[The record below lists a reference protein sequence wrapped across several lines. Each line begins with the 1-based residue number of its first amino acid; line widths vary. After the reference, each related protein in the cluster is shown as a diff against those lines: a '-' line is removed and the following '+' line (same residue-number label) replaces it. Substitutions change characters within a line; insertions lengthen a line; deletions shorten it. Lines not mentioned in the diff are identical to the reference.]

1 MLGGSWGFQTQI
13 LISMFLGIFCGLFFG
28 EKTIA
33 FDGLGQ
39 AYLMLL
45 KMTILPYL
53 SVSLIHGVGSLSLPG
68 CRLLLKKGL
77 GFLLLFWATIISS
90 VYLLTFAF
98 PKMDGPR
105 FYSKSIT
112 IADQGNLLSLFI
124 PVNPFSIL
132 GNDTIPAVVLFSLL
146 FGIALM
152 QLKNKGNLLG
162 ALETIVSALMSIVQW
177 VSKLAPIGVFAL
189 VVTAAGTITVQE
201 FEKIWVYILIYIFG
215 AFFLSFLVLPCL
227 VASLTAVTYREFFR
241 SISSSVVLAFASGN
255 VLIVLP
261 FIVESLKNI
270 SARHK
275 MSMNESRN
283 TIETLIPVFYNLPT
297 AGNLLITLFV
307 LFLSAFYSHTPGVQE
322 HLDMIFSGIISFLR
336 SGGASIYPLT
346 VMLDKMHLPHDGVSL
361 YLETVPFTRHFQ
373 AMVTAVGI
381 ATISLLVHFSC
392 QSLLRIKG
400 RYILKRLLIAGG
412 VLILGIISIRSLPES
427 VKQEQEVF
435 TGLVLKETVE
445 HTVYTEEPPFEEFS
459 QVDEQH
465 DVFQRIKETG
475 VIRVGYNV
483 RPMPFAYLNK
493 AKELV
498 GYDIAFAHKLAQ
510 ELQCRL
516 EFIPFQYSD
525 LSRSLDNGL
534 FDIAMSGISVSE
546 SRLKEMRF
554 TEPYMEEER
563 AFIVKD
569 YQRHSFELLDEISGV
584 KEFKLAVLRG
594 SIFESLAKN
603 LFPHA
608 ELVRVDSYEEFM
620 VLGDEV
626 DALLWTKEQGTTW
639 ALIHPEYTVVVPTPS
654 LGKDYL
660 AYAVGQ
666 KSYDL
671 LHFVNYW
678 LDMKKLDGFSDE
690 QYQYWI
696 LGEPPSREPRWSIL
710 RNVLHWEE

>member
-13 LISMFLGIFCGLFFG
+13 LIGMLLGIFCGLFFG
-28 EKTIA
+28 EKTIV

-39 AYLMLL
+39 AYIMLL

-53 SVSLIHGVGSLSLPG
+53 SVSLIHGVGSLTLPG
-68 CRLLLKKGL
+68 WRLLLKKGL
-77 GFLLLFWATIISS
+77 GFLLLFWAIITSS
-90 VYLLTFAF
+90 VYVLTLAF
-98 PKMDGPR
+98 PQMDGPR

-112 IADQGNLLSLFI
+112 IAEQGNLLNLFI

-132 GNDTIPAVVLFSLL
+132 TNDVIPAVVLFSLL

-152 QLKNKGNLLG
+152 QLKNKGDLLG

-177 VSKLAPIGVFAL
+177 VSKLSPIGVFAL
-189 VVTAAGTITVQE
+189 VATAAGTMTVQE
-201 FEKIWVYILIYIFG
+201 FEKIWIYILIYIFG
-215 AFFLSFLVLPCL
+215 SLFLSFLVLPYM
-227 VASLTAVTYREFFR
+227 VASLTAVSYREFLR
-241 SISSSVVLAFASGN
+241 NIRSSVVLAFATGN

-270 SARHK
+270 SVRHK
-275 MSMNESRN
+275 ISINESRN
-283 TIETLIPVFYNLPT
+283 TIETLIPVLYNFPT
-297 AGNLLITLFV
+297 AGNLLIPLFV

-322 HLDMIFSGIISFLR
+322 HLDMIFSGILSFFGSRGTSLH
-336 SGGASIYPLT
+336 ALT

-373 AMVTAVGI
+373 AMVTAVGL
-381 ATISLLVHFSC
+381 ATVTLLVHFSC
-392 QSLLRIKG
+392 QRLLRIK
-400 RYILKRLLIAGG
+400 RDYIFKKVSTVLG
-412 VLILGIISIRSLPES
+412 VLILGIVGIRSLPKS
-427 VKQEQEVF
+427 VKAEEEVF

-445 HTVYTEEPPFEEFS
+445 HTIFTEPPPFEKLS
-459 QVDEQH
+459 SIDEQYGTFH
-465 DVFQRIKETG
+465 RIKETG
-475 VIRVGYNV
+475 VLRVGYNST
-483 RPMPFAYLNK
+483 PMPFSYLNK
-493 AKELV
+493 NRELV

-516 EFIPFQYSD
+516 EFVPFKFSE
-525 LSRSLDNGL
+525 LSKSLDSGH

-546 SRLKEMRF
+546 GRLAEMRF

-563 AFIVKD
+563 AFVVKD
-569 YQRHSFELLDEISGV
+569 YQRHSFELLDEISGE
-584 KEFKLAVLRG
+584 KEFKLAALRG
-594 SIFESLAKN
+594 TIFESLGRN

-608 ELVRVDSYEEFM
+608 ELVLVDSYEEFLS
-620 VLGDEV
+620 LGEAV

-690 QYQYWI
+690 QYQYWV

-710 RNVLHWEE
+710 RNVLRWEE